1 MAFSRFRLDEDERRI
16 MHVLRSHGSRSRK
29 DLAATLDMS
38 ASKLTRLSG
47 TLLAHGLIAECPG
60 ADSVAPGRPAVPL
73 CISPAAGYAVG
84 AVVHRGLIEVAL
96 VDYAG
101 GVIAHRSQPFDDP
114 DPNAFAARVTET
126 MHDLAIAHRLLGRR
140 LLGVGIGVP
149 GAALSPDG
157 ARRWTVESL
166 AAWRG
171 VDLKALFEERI
182 GHDVWIEND
191 ANAAAL
197 AEYYVGGLMRRCS
210 TAVVILLGHG
220 IGAGIIVDGRILRG
234 ATASAGEIGCLYPVD
249 APRPSTLDLLSTLRS
264 AGCAIDSVLD
274 FDAVT
279 LGYED
284 VVADWVDRAARQI
297 APIIN
302 WGLAW
307 IDPGEFV
314 ISSPL
319 PNRLLTALVERIDYG
334 TMRIGDHVGTTPR
347 ISVSTLEGT
356 AATLGAALLPIHATT
371 IG

>member
-1 MAFSRFRLDEDERRI
+1 MAGRQVRLDDDERRI
-16 MHVLRSHGSRSRK
+16 MGVLRSSGARSRK
-29 DLAATLDMS
+29 DLAIELGMS

-47 TLLAHGLIAECPG
+47 HLLAHGLIEECPG
-60 ADSVAPGRPAVPL
+60 VDAATPGRPAVPL
-73 CISPAAGYAVG
+73 RIAPAAGYAVG
-84 AVVHRGLIEVAL
+84 AVVHRGLMEVAL

-101 GVIAHRSQPFDDP
+101 GLIAHRSQPFDDP
-114 DPNAFAARVTET
+114 DPYRFAALVTAT
-126 MHDLAIAHRLLGRR
+126 MHELAIAHRLLGRR
-140 LLGVGIGVP
+140 LLGVGIAVP

-157 ARRWTVESL
+157 SRRWTVDSL
-166 AAWRG
+166 AAWRD
-171 VDLKALFEERI
+171 VDLKALFEEQI
-182 GHDVWIEND
+182 GHEVWIEND

-197 AEYYVGGLMRRCS
+197 AEYYAGGLMRRCS

-234 ATASAGEIGCLYPVD
+234 ATASAGEIGMLYPID
-249 APRPSTLDLLSTLRS
+249 EPRPSTLDLLSTLR
-264 AGCAIDSVLD
+264 AQGCAIESLLD
-274 FDAVT
+274 FNTVT

-284 VVADWVDRAARQI
+284 VVARWVDRAARQI

-307 IDPGEFV
+307 LDPGEFV

-319 PNRLLTALVERIDYG
+319 PNPILTALVERIDFG
-334 TMRIGDHVGTTPR
+334 AMQIGDHVGRTPC

-356 AATLGAALLPIHATT
+356 AATIGAALLPIHATT